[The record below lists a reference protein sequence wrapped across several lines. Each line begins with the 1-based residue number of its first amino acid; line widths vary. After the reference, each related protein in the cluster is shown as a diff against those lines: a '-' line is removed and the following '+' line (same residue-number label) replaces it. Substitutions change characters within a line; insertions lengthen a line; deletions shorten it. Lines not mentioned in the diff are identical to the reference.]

1 VSKTP
6 RGKTPWLQLEVR
18 DRGFKGDAAFIKHA
32 LPLQVKDG
40 LDEAASGPER
50 L

>member
-1 VSKTP
+1 M
-6 RGKTPWLQLEVR
+6 QLEVR
-18 DRGFKGDAAFIKHA
+18 DEVFRSPKEGDAAFIKHA

-40 LDEAASGPER
+40 LYEAASGPER